1 MLSKDSWRSGN
12 EAAMFDDVLKHRSGR
27 VIALGRAFLAVLFL
41 FAIWIDP
48 NEPAQNAT
56 ITYALLGL
64 YVAVAVAVAAAI
76 WNDWWLDAKLATPM
90 HLLDM
95 VAFSLLVYA
104 TDGYTSP
111 FFLFFVFIVI
121 SAAIRWGFRETALT
135 VAAVVLLFMAAGFF
149 VGLSV
154 HFSDNAD
161 FDLQRFIVRSGHLVI
176 LSAILIWFGVNQ
188 GFSGIALPNE
198 GFLSDISLIDSPL
211 ETALNETCR
220 ILKSGGGLFLWRSP
234 VSRDITLVQIR
245 DGESQITTLHPKT
258 SNPELG
264 ERPFLFRVARNRA
277 LTRGTHRRMRFFPAS
292 EWLDPEIGTRF
303 GFEEGL
309 AIPVRSETGEG
320 QMLLGG
326 IEGLCTD
333 HIELGGL
340 VASSIATH
348 LERHALL
355 QAVSD
360 SAIARARLALSRDLH
375 DSIVQFLAGATF
387 RVEAATRAAK
397 SGAVIDSDLREL
409 KQLLLEEQREL
420 RSAIGAL
427 RNNNVALPQL
437 AADLRALCERLARQW
452 DIECDFEATVPD
464 LVAPT
469 RLHLDAHQLVREAVA
484 NAVRHASAPS
494 VSVNLR
500 CDDENLVLEVANPG
514 SLGEKLT
521 SGSPWSLRER
531 VDEASGSLM
540 LITNDKVTTVSIT
553 LPLKEERPY

>member
-1 MLSKDSWRSGN
+1 
-12 EAAMFDDVLKHRSGR
+12 MFDDVLKHRSGR
-27 VIALGRAFLAVLFL
+27 VIALGRALLSALFL

-64 YVAVAVAVAAAI
+64 YVAVAVAVVAAI
-76 WNDWWLDAKLATPM
+76 WNDWWLDAKLAAPM
-90 HLLDM
+90 HFLDM
-95 VAFSLLVYA
+95 IAFSLLVYA

-135 VAAVVLLFMAAGFF
+135 VTAVVLLYLAAGFF

-188 GFSGIALPNE
+188 GFSGIALPSE
-198 GFLSDISLIDSPL
+198 GFLSDTSLVDSPL
-211 ETALNETCR
+211 ESALNEACKVT
-220 ILKSGGGLFLWRSP
+220 KSLGGLFLWRTP
-234 VSRDITLVQIR
+234 ISRDITLVQIR
-245 DGESQITTLHPKT
+245 DGQSQITTLHPKT

-264 ERPFLFRVARNRA
+264 ERPFLFRFAGDRA
-277 LTRGTHRRMRFFPAS
+277 LTRGSHRRMRFFPAS
-292 EWLDPEIGTRF
+292 QWLDPEIGTRF
-303 GFEEGL
+303 GFHEGL
-309 AIPVRSETGEG
+309 AIPIRSETGEG
-320 QMLLGG
+320 QILLGG

-333 HIELGGL
+333 HIELGSL
-340 VASSIATH
+340 IASAVAAH
-348 LERHALL
+348 VERHALL

-387 RVEAATRAAK
+387 KVEAATRAAK
-397 SGAVIDSDLREL
+397 SGAAIDSDLREL

-420 RSAIGAL
+420 RSAIGVL
-427 RNNNVALPQL
+427 RNNNVALPHL
-437 AADLRALCERLARQW
+437 ATDLRALCERLARQW
-452 DIECDFEATVPD
+452 DIDCDFDADVPD
-464 LVAPT
+464 LLAPT

-484 NAVRHASAPS
+484 NAVRHAAAPS
-494 VSVNLR
+494 VSVCLR
-500 CDDENLVLEVANPG
+500 CDEENLVLEITNPG
-514 SLGEKLT
+514 SMGEKLA

-540 LITNDKVTTVSIT
+540 LITNDKITTVSIT
-553 LPLKEERPY
+553 LPLKEERPF

>member
-1 MLSKDSWRSGN
+1 
-12 EAAMFDDVLKHRSGR
+12 MFDDVLKHRSGR
-27 VIALGRAFLAVLFL
+27 VIALGRALLATLFL

-56 ITYALLGL
+56 ETYALLGL
-64 YVAVAVAVAAAI
+64 YVAVAAAVVLAI
-76 WNDWWLDAKLATPM
+76 WNDWWLDAKLAAPM
-90 HLLDM
+90 HMLDM
-95 VAFSLLVYA
+95 LAFSLLVYA

-121 SAAIRWGFRETALT
+121 SAAIRWGFRETVLT
-135 VAAVVLLFMAAGFF
+135 VGAVVLLYLAAGFF

-161 FDLQRFIVRSGHLVI
+161 FDLQRFIVRSGHLII

-188 GFSGIALPNE
+188 GFSGIGLPSD
-198 GFLSDISLIDSPL
+198 GFLSDSSFFDSPL
-211 ETALNETCR
+211 ESALNAACR
-220 ILKSGGGLFLWRSP
+220 ITKAGGGVLLWRTP
-234 VSRDITLVQIR
+234 GSRQVALVQL
-245 DGESQITTLHPKT
+245 GGGASEITTFHPKT
-258 SNPELG
+258 TSPTLG
-264 ERPFLFRVARNRA
+264 ERPFLFRFAGNRG
-277 LTRGTHRRMRFFPAS
+277 LTRSAHRRMRFFPAS
-292 EWLDPEIGTRF
+292 DWLDPEIGTRF
-303 GFEEGL
+303 GFSDGL
-309 AIPVRSETGEG
+309 AIPIRSEAGDG

-333 HIELGGL
+333 HIELGDRI
-340 VASSIATH
+340 ASAVGAH

-387 RVEAATRAAK
+387 RVEAATRAAR
-397 SGAVIDSDLREL
+397 SGQAVDSDLREL

-427 RNNNVALPQL
+427 RNNNIALPAL
-437 AADLRALCERLARQW
+437 ASDLRALCERLARQW
-452 DIECDFEATVPD
+452 DIDCKFAAEVPD
-464 LVAPT
+464 LVAPM

-484 NAVRHASAPS
+484 NAVRHAAAPS
-494 VSVNLR
+494 VSIALM
-500 CDDENLVLEVANPG
+500 CDEENLVLEIANPG
-514 SLGEKLT
+514 SMGEQLT

-540 LITNDKVTTVSIT
+540 LITDDKITTVSIT
-553 LPLKEERPY
+553 LPLKEERPF